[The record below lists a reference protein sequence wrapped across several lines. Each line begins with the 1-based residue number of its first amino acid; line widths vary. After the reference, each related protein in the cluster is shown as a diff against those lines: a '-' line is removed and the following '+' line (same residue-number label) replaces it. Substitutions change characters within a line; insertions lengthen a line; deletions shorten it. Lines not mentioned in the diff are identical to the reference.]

1 MLQHTGFCCMWFEGI
16 PSCTRNSWHLSRELV
31 DGVVLVD
38 NSAISAAIKDVFN
51 ETRSILEP
59 AGAVAVAGAKAY
71 LSYYGL
77 KVQAIGGQGVW
88 IKD

>member
-1 MLQHTGFCCMWFEGI
+1 MCRH
-16 PSCTRNSWHLSRELV
+16 LV

-71 LSYYGL
+71 LKRHGL
-77 KVQAIGGQGVW
+77 QVQPHSHLQCVLPLTDATCACSSGALMAHGAI
-88 IKD
+88 